1 MTAEKTALE
10 TGLYC
15 VFGNPVNHSRSPD
28 IHHAFAAQRSDAVQY
43 EKREAPLDDFAGAVQ
58 TFREAGGQ
66 GANVTVPFKEQ
77 AFSLCDA
84 ITERADQA
92 GAVNTLWWDGEQLHG
107 DNTDG
112 AGLVK
117 DIRDNQGWSIHK
129 KRVLIL
135 GAGGAVRGVL
145 APLLAEEPTLLR
157 IANRTK
163 EKAEALAAN
172 VMKGEGP
179 PVLGGGLDNLMGQFD
194 LVINAISAG
203 LQGEMPALPDGLLAE
218 GAVAYDM
225 VYGNEPTP
233 FLRWAEQQGASAT
246 ADGLGMLVEQAA
258 EAFEIWRGWRPDTAP
273 VMASLR

>member
-1 MTAEKTALE
+1 GGENDVARYWDALHVVTLEEIQYLKTGGE
-10 TGLYC
+10 G
-15 VFGNPVNHSRSPD
+15 GG
-28 IHHAFAAQRSDAVQY
+28 HAS
-43 EKREAPLDDFAGAVQ
+43 
-58 TFREAGGQ
+58 
-66 GANVTVPFKEQ
+66 
-77 AFSLCDA
+77 
-84 ITERADQA
+84 
-92 GAVNTLWWDGEQLHG
+92 
-107 DNTDG
+107 
-112 AGLVK
+112 LVK
-117 DIRDNQGWSIHK
+117 DIRDNQGWSIRK

-145 APLLAEEPTLLR
+145 GPLLAEEPTLLR

-163 EKAEALAAN
+163 EKAETLAAN

-233 FLRWAEQQGASAT
+233 FLRWAEQQGAAAT